1 MTFQDLLAK
10 YRAISFS
17 ERDKGDRFERL
28 MQAFLQTVPWYE
40 GKFQHVWLWREFP
53 YKENLG
59 GKDTGID
66 LVAQTVEG
74 DFWAIQC
81 KCYDEKA
88 KIDKPAV
95 DSFLATSSKQ
105 FVNDQHQTTSFALR
119 LWISTTNNWG
129 SEAENAIRHQV
140 PPVQRISL
148 ADLKSAPVDWKAL
161 DSGISGSE
169 ARQHK
174 KSPRPHQEK
183 AIAVFHE
190 HFQTKDRGK
199 LIMACGTGKTFT
211 SLKIMEK
218 ETGGRGVVLFLA
230 PSIALVGQ
238 TLREWMAESSIPIF
252 PICIC
257 SDPEVSKS
265 KKKSDDDTDGY
276 SVTDLAFPAST
287 RVTDIVRQFRLSEK
301 FHKDGVVVVF
311 STYQSI
317 AVVAN
322 AQKEFQRGFDL
333 IICDE
338 AHRTTG
344 VTLKDE
350 DDSAFVKVHDN
361 TFIQAKKRLYMTAT
375 PRLYAE
381 ESKKKAKEA
390 DAYLCSMDDEA
401 MYGPEVFRIGFG
413 EAVDKNLLADYKVLV
428 LTLSESQIPAALQ
441 EAVADRSKEIDTD
454 DASKLI
460 GCINALSKRM
470 LVDEGL
476 LKASDPSPMRKAVAF
491 CQSIKTSQKI
501 SAVFSSFKDS
511 YYDSLTQKE
520 REEMVGVAAEH
531 VDGTMS
537 ATTRDE
543 KLAWLN
549 ASPSDGNECR
559 ILTNVRCLSEGVD
572 VPSLDAVLFL
582 SARNS
587 QIDVVQS
594 VGRVMRTAPGKKF
607 GYIIIPV
614 LIPANVTPEEALN
627 DNKRFAVVWTVL
639 NALRAHDDR
648 FSATVNK
655 IELNR
660 HKPAG
665 GGSVLIGGIGDG
677 SGTDTGD
684 RISGGDGKAKAVQ
697 LPLPQLKELQNAIYA
712 RMVQKVG
719 NKRYWEQW
727 AADVAKIAQ
736 GYMERINRLI
746 AAPGPH
752 KAAFDDFLDGLRK
765 NINPSVTPGEVVEML
780 AQHMITKPVFEALFD
795 NYSFVR
801 SNPVSKALQGMVNLL
816 EEQAL
821 EKDTLVLSRFYESV
835 KMRVSGIDNAEG
847 RQRIIIE
854 LYDKFFRTAF
864 PLTVEKLGI
873 VYTPVEVVDFINR
886 SVADVL
892 QATFGRSLSDE
903 NVHVLDPFTGTGT
916 FIARMIQSG
925 LINAEALP
933 RKYAYELHAN
943 EIVLLAYY
951 IASINIENAYHATQN
966 EDVAYTPFNGICLT
980 DTFQLGETD
989 DTNWLYAPALPQNS
1003 ERVQAQQKTPIQ
1015 IIIGNPPYSVG
1026 QKSANDDA
1034 QNQSYPRLE
1043 KRIGVTYA
1051 AQSNQTNKNSL
1062 YDSYIKA
1069 FRWAS
1074 DRLNKTQGGIIAF
1087 VSNGYW
1093 LDGNAMDGLR
1103 KCLEKEFSAIYVF
1116 NLRGNQRT
1124 SGETSRREGGKIF
1137 GSGSRTPIAITI
1149 LVKNPAHK
1157 GKAFINYHDIG
1168 DYLSREEKLSII
1180 VKKRSALNPAMNW
1193 QQLHPNE
1200 HGDWLNQ
1207 RNDVFSSFIPL
1218 GDKDNKENKQTF
1230 FMPFYSNGLKTNAD
1244 SWMYNYSKKLLLEK
1258 MELFVDTYNKETLRY
1273 KTSQK
1278 SESFET
1284 FCLKND
1290 KQIKWH
1296 SGLYPKGEKGL
1307 LAHFDKEKVSIAL
1320 YRAFC
1325 KTFCY
1330 YDEFLV
1336 QRVSLLPKIF
1346 PTQNTNNL
1354 TICVPGVGDR
1364 KGFSTIISRN
1374 VTDLELLEKAQCFPL
1389 YYYEKR
1395 SVYQPTLFDGES
1407 NAQYTRKDG
1416 ITNFILERCRESYG
1430 PKVTK
1435 EDIFYYVY
1443 GLLHSPDY
1451 CKTFAADLKKMLP
1464 RLPLVEKPA
1473 DFWTFSKAGRA
1484 LTDLHLKYEIQPACP
1499 EVKVEG
1505 AESGNFRVE
1514 KMRFPNKT
1522 DKSVIEYNAWIRLSN
1537 IPLNA
1542 YDYVVNGRSA
1552 IEWIMERYQVKVDK
1566 ASGITNDPNDWATE
1580 NGKPRYILDLL
1591 LSIVTVSVE
1600 TMKIVRGLPALSSAG
1615 QAATVTPEDVAAIR
1629 PKSHP
1634 QVFPHPGREAAIR
1647 QLLPYILQVQPGMAQ
1662 DKAFQRAWL
1671 ATFPDACA
1679 TLLADKA
1686 SAFNTAFAQSELGQW
1701 TFAQDDPVRVKNLWK
1716 SWQNNLGISI
1726 TANMECFFSGDIR
1739 YPIQGIEAVLPF
1751 ILEAGDNYDQG
1762 IDQLLAQ
1769 ERFQKAS
1776 HKLQACFTMLA
1787 EAQEAIAA

>member
-238 TLREWMAESSIPIF
+238 TLREWTAESSIPIF

-287 RVTDIVRQFRLSEK
+287 RVTDIVRQFRLAEK

-322 AQKEFQRGFDL
+322 AQKEFQRDFDL

-1103 KCLEKEFSAIYVF
+1103 KCLEEEFSAIYVF

-1230 FMPFYSNGLKTNAD
+1230 FVPFYSNGLKTQRDAWCYNASKIKLTD
-1244 SWMYNYSKKLLLEK
+1244 NVKHTIAFYNSLVQSKKEK
-1258 MELFVDTYNKETLRY
+1258 RPLPSISGKDISMSMAFQNDLTRERE
-1273 KTSQK
+1273 KTF
-1278 SESFET
+1278 SENIICT
-1284 FCLKND
+1284 
-1290 KQIKWH
+1290 
-1296 SGLYPKGEKGL
+1296 
-1307 LAHFDKEKVSIAL
+1307 AL
-1320 YRAFC
+1320 YRPFN
-1325 KTFCY
+1325 KINCY
-1330 YDEFLV
+1330 FHSSLNE
-1336 QRVSLLPKIF
+1336 RVYKIPSIF
-1346 PTQNTNNL
+1346 PINKAINIV
-1354 TICVPGVGDR
+1354 ICVCANKNEPPLMSTYIPDLHFNGD
-1364 KGFSTIISRN
+1364 S
-1374 VTDLELLEKAQCFPL
+1374 QCFPL
-1389 YYYEKR
+1389 YYYEKK
-1395 SVYQPTLFDGES
+1395 SIYQPTLFDGDS
-1407 NAQYTRKDG
+1407 NAKYMRKDG
-1416 ITNFILERCRESYG
+1416 ITNFILERCRENYG

-1451 CKTFAADLKKMLP
+1451 RKAFAADLKKMLP
-1464 RLPLVEKPA
+1464 RLPLVEKPV
-1473 DFWTFSKAGRA
+1473 DFWVFSKAGRA
-1484 LTDLHLKYEIQPACP
+1484 LAELHLKYETQPACP
-1499 EVKVEG
+1499 KVKVEG
-1505 AESGNFRVE
+1505 VESGNFRVE
-1514 KMRFPNKT
+1514 KMRFPNKG
-1522 DKSVIEYNAWIRLSN
+1522 DKSVIEYNPWIAISN
-1537 IPLNA
+1537 IPLDA
-1542 YDYVVNGRSA
+1542 YDYVLNGRSA
-1552 IEWIMERYQVKVDK
+1552 IEWIMERYQIKTDK

-1580 NGKPRYILDLL
+1580 HGKPRYILDLL
-1591 LSIVTVSVE
+1591 LSIVTVSLE
-1600 TMKIVRGLPALSSAG
+1600 TLKIIKTLPQINEFRSA
-1615 QAATVTPEDVAAIR
+1615 
-1629 PKSHP
+1629 
-1634 QVFPHPGREAAIR
+1634 
-1647 QLLPYILQVQPGMAQ
+1647 
-1662 DKAFQRAWL
+1662 
-1671 ATFPDACA
+1671 
-1679 TLLADKA
+1679 
-1686 SAFNTAFAQSELGQW
+1686 
-1701 TFAQDDPVRVKNLWK
+1701 
-1716 SWQNNLGISI
+1716 
-1726 TANMECFFSGDIR
+1726 
-1739 YPIQGIEAVLPF
+1739 
-1751 ILEAGDNYDQG
+1751 
-1762 IDQLLAQ
+1762 
-1769 ERFQKAS
+1769 
-1776 HKLQACFTMLA
+1776 
-1787 EAQEAIAA
+1787 

>member
-218 ETGGRGVVLFLA
+218 ETGGRGLVLFLA

-491 CQSIKTSQKI
+491 CQNIRTSQKI

>member
-1 MTFQDLLAK
+1 MTFQDILAK
-10 YRAISFS
+10 YRAVSFS

-40 GKFQHVWLWREFP
+40 GKFRHVWLWREFP

-88 KIDKPAV
+88 RIDKPAV

-105 FVNDQHQTTSFALR
+105 FINDEHQTTSFALR
-119 LWISTTNNWG
+119 LWISTTNKWG
-129 SEAENAIRHQV
+129 SEAENAIRHQE

-148 ADLKSAPVDWKAL
+148 ADLESASVDWTAL
-161 DSGISGSE
+161 DRGIFGSG
-169 ARQHK
+169 ARQIK

-183 AIAVFHE
+183 AIAAFHE
-190 HFQTKDRGK
+190 HFQTGERGK

-211 SLKIMEK
+211 SLKIAEK
-218 ETGGRGVVLFLA
+218 ETGGRGLVLFLA

-238 TLREWMAESSIPIF
+238 TLREWTAESSVPIF

-265 KKKSDDDTDGY
+265 KKKNDDDTDGY

-287 RVTDIVRQFRLSEK
+287 RVADIVRQFRLAEK
-301 FHKDGVVVVF
+301 FHDEGLVVIF

-317 AVVAN
+317 DVVAN
-322 AQKEFQRGFDL
+322 AQKEFQRDFDL

-350 DDSAFVKVHDN
+350 NDSAFVKVHDN

-381 ESKKKAKEA
+381 ESKKKAQDA

-428 LTLSESQIPAALQ
+428 LTLSENQIPAALQ
-441 EAVADRSKEIDTD
+441 AAVADRSKEIDTD

-470 LVDEGL
+470 LIDEGL
-476 LKASDPSPMRKAVAF
+476 LKASDPSPMRKAMAF
-491 CQSIKTSQKI
+491 CQSIKVSRKI
-501 SAVFSSFKDS
+501 SAVFNGFKDD
-511 YYDSLTQKE
+511 YYDSLTHKE

-531 VDGTMS
+531 VDGIMTATM
-537 ATTRDE
+537 RDE

-549 ASPSDGNECR
+549 ASPSEGNECR

-572 VPSLDAVLFL
+572 VPSLDAVMFL

-614 LIPANVTPEEALN
+614 LIPSNVSPEEALN

-660 HKPAG
+660 HKPVD
-665 GGSVLIGGIGDG
+665 GGSVLIGGIVDG
-677 SGTDTGD
+677 SSDDTGG
-684 RISGGDGKAKAVQ
+684 RSAQGDGKARPVQ
-697 LPLPQLKELQNAIYA
+697 LPLPHIQELQNAIYA

-727 AADVAKIAQ
+727 AADVAQIAQ
-736 GYMERINRLI
+736 RYMERINRLI
-746 AAPGPH
+746 TAPGPH
-752 KAAFDDFLDGLRK
+752 KTAFDDFLEGLRK

-780 AQHMITKPVFEALFD
+780 AQHMITKPVFEALFE
-795 NYSFVR
+795 NYSFVK
-801 SNPVSKALQGMVNLL
+801 SNPVSQALQGMIDLL

-835 KMRVSGIDNAEG
+835 KMRVSGIDNADG

-864 PLTVEKLGI
+864 PLTVERLGI
-873 VYTPVEVVDFINR
+873 VYTPVEIVDFINR

-916 FIARMIQSG
+916 FIVRMIQSG
-925 LINAEALP
+925 LIEQKALS
-933 RKYAYELHAN
+933 RKYNHELHAN

-951 IASINIENAYHATQN
+951 IASINIENAYHDAQGN
-966 EDVAYTPFNGICLT
+966 NAGYTPFSGICLT

-1003 ERVQAQQKTPIQ
+1003 ERVQAQQNTPIQ
-1015 IIIGNPPYSVG
+1015 VIIGNPPYSVG

-1034 QNQSYPRLE
+1034 QNQSYPKLE
-1043 KRIGVTYA
+1043 KRIAATYA
-1051 AQSNQTNKNSL
+1051 VQSTATLKNSL

-1074 DRLNKTQGGIIAF
+1074 DRLDKQHGGVIAF
-1087 VSNGYW
+1087 VSNAGW
-1093 LDGNAMDGLR
+1093 MDGNAMDGFR
-1103 KCLEKEFSAIYVF
+1103 KCLEAEFSAIYVF

-1137 GSGSRTPIAITI
+1137 GSGSRTPIAITV
-1149 LVKNPAHK
+1149 LVKKPGHTGRAL
-1157 GKAFINYHDIG
+1157 IQYHDIG
-1168 DYLSREEKLSII
+1168 DYLSREEKLAII
-1180 VKKRSALNPAMNW
+1180 AEKRSILNPAMNW
-1193 QQLHPNE
+1193 QQLHPNT

-1218 GDKDNKENKQTF
+1218 GDKDNKDNKQTF
-1230 FMPFYSNGLKTNAD
+1230 FVPYYSNGLKTNRDAWCWNFSKESLHSNISNSILFYNSEVEKIKKVD
-1244 SWMYNYSKKLLLEK
+1244 NNTCDLFDTVNKDEKKFSWDRQQRKDILALKIYTFMPESIREGTYRPFQKSYSY
-1258 MELFVDTYNKETLRY
+1258 FNKELNNCVY
-1273 KTSQK
+1273 Q
-1278 SESFET
+1278 
-1284 FCLKND
+1284 
-1290 KQIKWH
+1290 
-1296 SGLYPKGEKGL
+1296 
-1307 LAHFDKEKVSIAL
+1307 
-1320 YRAFC
+1320 
-1325 KTFCY
+1325 
-1330 YDEFLV
+1330 
-1336 QRVSLLPKIF
+1336 LPKLF
-1346 PTQNTNNL
+1346 PTHDTKNMV
-1354 TICVPGVGDR
+1354 ICVSGVGVTKR
-1364 KGFSTIISRN
+1364 FSCIITN
-1374 VTDLELLEKAQCFPL
+1374 ILPDLELIGKSQCFSL
-1389 YYYEKR
+1389 YYYEKK
-1395 SVYQPTLFDGES
+1395 SIYQPTLFDGDD
-1407 NAQYTRKDG
+1407 NVQYTRKDG
-1416 ITNFILERCRESYG
+1416 ITSFILERCRESYG
-1430 PKVTK
+1430 PNVTK

-1451 CKTFAADLKKMLP
+1451 RRMFAADLKKMLP

-1473 DFWTFSKAGRA
+1473 DFWAFSKAGRA
-1484 LTDLHLKYEIQPACP
+1484 LAELHLNYETQPACSD
-1499 EVKVEG
+1499 VNVEG
-1505 AESGNFRVE
+1505 AESDKFHME
-1514 KMRFPNKT
+1514 KMRFPNKD
-1522 DKSVIEYNAWIRLSN
+1522 DKSVIEYNSWIRLSN
-1537 IPLNA
+1537 IPLEA
-1542 YDYVVNGRSA
+1542 YDYVINGRSA
-1552 IEWIMERYQVKVDK
+1552 IEWIMERYQIKTDK
-1566 ASGITNDPNDWATE
+1566 ASGITNDPNDWAQE
-1580 NGKPRYILDLL
+1580 QGKPRYILDLL
-1591 LSIVTVSVE
+1591 LSVITVSME
-1600 TMKIVRGLPALSSAG
+1600 TMKIVNGLPG
-1615 QAATVTPEDVAAIR
+1615 
-1629 PKSHP
+1629 
-1634 QVFPHPGREAAIR
+1634 
-1647 QLLPYILQVQPGMAQ
+1647 
-1662 DKAFQRAWL
+1662 
-1671 ATFPDACA
+1671 
-1679 TLLADKA
+1679 
-1686 SAFNTAFAQSELGQW
+1686 
-1701 TFAQDDPVRVKNLWK
+1701 
-1716 SWQNNLGISI
+1716 
-1726 TANMECFFSGDIR
+1726 
-1739 YPIQGIEAVLPF
+1739 
-1751 ILEAGDNYDQG
+1751 LESMPS
-1762 IDQLLAQ
+1762 L
-1769 ERFQKAS
+1769 
-1776 HKLQACFTMLA
+1776 
-1787 EAQEAIAA
+1787 

>member
-238 TLREWMAESSIPIF
+238 TLREWTAESSIPIF

>member
-1 MTFQDLLAK
+1 M
-10 YRAISFS
+10 
-17 ERDKGDRFERL
+17 
-28 MQAFLQTVPWYE
+28 
-40 GKFQHVWLWREFP
+40 
-53 YKENLG
+53 
-59 GKDTGID
+59 
-66 LVAQTVEG
+66 EG

-238 TLREWMAESSIPIF
+238 TLREWTAESSIPIF

-287 RVTDIVRQFRLSEK
+287 RVTDIVRQFRLAEK

-322 AQKEFQRGFDL
+322 AQKEFQRDFDL

-660 HKPAG
+660 HKPTG

-980 DTFQLGETD
+980 DTFQLGEMD

-1051 AQSNQTNKNSL
+1051 VQSNQTNKNAL

-1074 DRLNKTQGGIIAF
+1074 DRLDKQHGGIIAF
-1087 VSNGYW
+1087 VSNAGW
-1093 LDGNAMDGLR
+1093 IDGNAMDGFR
-1103 KCLEKEFSAIYVF
+1103 KCLEAEFSAIYVF
-1116 NLRGNQRT
+1116 NVRGGVRGKM
-1124 SGETSRREGGKIF
+1124 GESAKKEGMNVFNIMTGV
-1137 GSGSRTPIAITI
+1137 AITV
-1149 LVKNPAHK
+1149 LVKNPVHK
-1157 GKAFINYHDIG
+1157 DKAFIQYHDIG
-1168 DYLSREEKLSII
+1168 DYLSREEKLAII
-1180 VKKRSALNPAMNW
+1180 AEKRSILNPAMSW
-1193 QQLHPNE
+1193 THLRPNV

-1207 RNDVFSSFIPL
+1207 RNDIFGSFIPL
-1218 GDKDNKENKQTF
+1218 GDKDNKDNKQTF
-1230 FMPFYSNGLKTNAD
+1230 FVPYYSNGLKTQRDAWCYNFSQTKLQQNIQSTVDYYNSMVESGRDTPLLDATKI
-1244 SWMYNYSKKLLLEK
+1244 SWSANLQTAFSKKREINFEEK
-1258 MELFVDTYNKETLRY
+1258 DCR
-1273 KTSQK
+1273 
-1278 SESFET
+1278 
-1284 FCLKND
+1284 
-1290 KQIKWH
+1290 I
-1296 SGLYPKGEKGL
+1296 GLYRPFNRLHVYFNREMNERVYQMPKL
-1307 LAHFDKEKVSIAL
+1307 
-1320 YRAFC
+1320 
-1325 KTFCY
+1325 
-1330 YDEFLV
+1330 
-1336 QRVSLLPKIF
+1336 F
-1346 PTQNTNNL
+1346 PTPETKNL
-1354 TICVPGVGDR
+1354 VICLPGVGER
-1364 KGFSTIISRN
+1364 KGFCTLISSHIF
-1374 VTDLELLEKAQCFPL
+1374 DLNAFDGGIQCFPL
-1389 YYYEKR
+1389 YYYEKK
-1395 SVYQPTLFDGES
+1395 SVYQPTLFDSEKS
-1407 NAQYTRKDG
+1407 EYTRKDG
-1416 ITNFILERCRESYG
+1416 ITNFILERCRTSYG

-1451 CKTFAADLKKMLP
+1451 RKTFAADLKKMLP
-1464 RLPLVEKPA
+1464 RLPLVEKPV
-1473 DFWTFSKAGRA
+1473 DFWSFSKAGRSLA
-1484 LTDLHLKYEIQPACP
+1484 DLHLNYETQPACP
-1499 EVKVEG
+1499 KVKVEG
-1505 AESGNFRVE
+1505 AESGNFRVQ
-1514 KMRFPNKT
+1514 KMRFPNKG
-1522 DKSVIEYNAWIRLSN
+1522 DKSVIEYNPWITISN
-1537 IPLNA
+1537 IPLDA
-1542 YDYVVNGRSA
+1542 YEYVVNGRSA
-1552 IEWIMERYQVKVDK
+1552 IEWIMERYQIKTDK
-1566 ASGITNDPNDWATE
+1566 ASGITNDPNDWADE
-1580 NGKPRYILDLL
+1580 HGKPRYILDLL
-1591 LSIVTVSVE
+1591 LSIVTVSLE
-1600 TMKIVRGLPALSSAG
+1600 TLKIIKTLPQINEFRSA
-1615 QAATVTPEDVAAIR
+1615 
-1629 PKSHP
+1629 
-1634 QVFPHPGREAAIR
+1634 
-1647 QLLPYILQVQPGMAQ
+1647 
-1662 DKAFQRAWL
+1662 
-1671 ATFPDACA
+1671 
-1679 TLLADKA
+1679 
-1686 SAFNTAFAQSELGQW
+1686 
-1701 TFAQDDPVRVKNLWK
+1701 
-1716 SWQNNLGISI
+1716 
-1726 TANMECFFSGDIR
+1726 
-1739 YPIQGIEAVLPF
+1739 
-1751 ILEAGDNYDQG
+1751 
-1762 IDQLLAQ
+1762 
-1769 ERFQKAS
+1769 
-1776 HKLQACFTMLA
+1776 
-1787 EAQEAIAA
+1787 

>member
-238 TLREWMAESSIPIF
+238 TLREWTAESSIPIF

-301 FHKDGVVVVF
+301 FHKDGVVAVF

-491 CQSIKTSQKI
+491 CQNIRTSQKI

-980 DTFQLGETD
+980 DTFQLGEMD

-1051 AQSNQTNKNSL
+1051 VQSNQTNKNAL

-1074 DRLNKTQGGIIAF
+1074 DRLDKQHGGIIAF
-1087 VSNGYW
+1087 VSNAGW
-1093 LDGNAMDGLR
+1093 IDGNAMDGFR
-1103 KCLEKEFSAIYVF
+1103 KCLEAEFSAIYVF
-1116 NLRGNQRT
+1116 NVRGGVRGKM
-1124 SGETSRREGGKIF
+1124 GESAKKEGMNVFNIMTGV
-1137 GSGSRTPIAITI
+1137 AITV
-1149 LVKNPAHK
+1149 LVKNPVHK
-1157 GKAFINYHDIG
+1157 DKAFIQYHDIG
-1168 DYLSREEKLSII
+1168 DYLSREEKLAII
-1180 VKKRSALNPAMNW
+1180 AEKRSILNPAMSW
-1193 QQLHPNE
+1193 THLRPNV

-1207 RNDVFSSFIPL
+1207 RNDIFGSFIPL
-1218 GDKDNKENKQTF
+1218 GDKDNKDNKQTF
-1230 FMPFYSNGLKTNAD
+1230 FVPYYSNGLKTQRDAWCYNFSQTKLQQNIQSTVDYYNSMVESGRDTPLLDATKI
-1244 SWMYNYSKKLLLEK
+1244 SWSANLQTAFSKKREINFEEK
-1258 MELFVDTYNKETLRY
+1258 DCR
-1273 KTSQK
+1273 
-1278 SESFET
+1278 
-1284 FCLKND
+1284 
-1290 KQIKWH
+1290 I
-1296 SGLYPKGEKGL
+1296 GLYRPFNRLHVYFNREMNERVYQMPKL
-1307 LAHFDKEKVSIAL
+1307 
-1320 YRAFC
+1320 
-1325 KTFCY
+1325 
-1330 YDEFLV
+1330 
-1336 QRVSLLPKIF
+1336 F
-1346 PTQNTNNL
+1346 PTPETKNL
-1354 TICVPGVGDR
+1354 VICLPGVGER
-1364 KGFSTIISRN
+1364 KGFCTLISSHIF
-1374 VTDLELLEKAQCFPL
+1374 DLNAFDGGIQCFPL
-1389 YYYEKR
+1389 YYYEKK
-1395 SVYQPTLFDGES
+1395 SVYQPTLFDSEKS
-1407 NAQYTRKDG
+1407 EYTRKDG
-1416 ITNFILERCRESYG
+1416 ITNFILERCRTSYG

-1451 CKTFAADLKKMLP
+1451 RKTFAADLKKMLP
-1464 RLPLVEKPA
+1464 RLPLVEKPV
-1473 DFWTFSKAGRA
+1473 DFWSFSKAGRSLA
-1484 LTDLHLKYEIQPACP
+1484 DLHLNYETQPACP
-1499 EVKVEG
+1499 KVKVEG
-1505 AESGNFRVE
+1505 AESGNFRVQ
-1514 KMRFPNKT
+1514 KMRFPNKG
-1522 DKSVIEYNAWIRLSN
+1522 DKSVIEYNPWITISN
-1537 IPLNA
+1537 IPLDA
-1542 YDYVVNGRSA
+1542 YEYVVNGRSA
-1552 IEWIMERYQVKVDK
+1552 IEWIMERYQIKTDK
-1566 ASGITNDPNDWATE
+1566 ASGITNDPNDWADE
-1580 NGKPRYILDLL
+1580 HGKPRYILDLL
-1591 LSIVTVSVE
+1591 LSIVTVSLE
-1600 TMKIVRGLPALSSAG
+1600 TLKIIKTLP
-1615 QAATVTPEDVAAIR
+1615 QINE
-1629 PKSHP
+1629 
-1634 QVFPHPGREAAIR
+1634 F
-1647 QLLPYILQVQPGMAQ
+1647 
-1662 DKAFQRAWL
+1662 
-1671 ATFPDACA
+1671 
-1679 TLLADKA
+1679 
-1686 SAFNTAFAQSELGQW
+1686 
-1701 TFAQDDPVRVKNLWK
+1701 
-1716 SWQNNLGISI
+1716 
-1726 TANMECFFSGDIR
+1726 
-1739 YPIQGIEAVLPF
+1739 
-1751 ILEAGDNYDQG
+1751 
-1762 IDQLLAQ
+1762 
-1769 ERFQKAS
+1769 
-1776 HKLQACFTMLA
+1776 
-1787 EAQEAIAA
+1787 

>member
-218 ETGGRGVVLFLA
+218 ETGGRGLVLFLA

-238 TLREWMAESSIPIF
+238 TLREWTAESSIPIF

-1116 NLRGNQRT
+1116 NLRGNCRT
-1124 SGETSRREGGKIF
+1124 SGELRRKEAGNVF
-1137 GSGSRTPIAITI
+1137 GLGSRTPIAITI

-1230 FMPFYSNGLKTNAD
+1230 FVPFYSNGLKTQRDAWCYNASKIKLTD
-1244 SWMYNYSKKLLLEK
+1244 NVKHTIAFYNSLVQSKKEK
-1258 MELFVDTYNKETLRY
+1258 RPLPSISGKDISMSMAFQNDLTRERE
-1273 KTSQK
+1273 KTF
-1278 SESFET
+1278 SENIICT
-1284 FCLKND
+1284 
-1290 KQIKWH
+1290 
-1296 SGLYPKGEKGL
+1296 
-1307 LAHFDKEKVSIAL
+1307 AL
-1320 YRAFC
+1320 YRPFN
-1325 KTFCY
+1325 KINCY
-1330 YDEFLV
+1330 FHSSLNE
-1336 QRVSLLPKIF
+1336 RVYKIPSIF
-1346 PTQNTNNL
+1346 PINKAINIV
-1354 TICVPGVGDR
+1354 ICVCANKNEPPLMSTYIPDLHFNGD
-1364 KGFSTIISRN
+1364 S
-1374 VTDLELLEKAQCFPL
+1374 QCFPL
-1389 YYYEKR
+1389 YYYEKK
-1395 SVYQPTLFDGES
+1395 SIYQPTLFDGDS
-1407 NAQYTRKDG
+1407 NAKYMRKDG
-1416 ITNFILERCRESYG
+1416 ITNFILERCRENYG

-1451 CKTFAADLKKMLP
+1451 RKAFAADLKKMLP
-1464 RLPLVEKPA
+1464 RLPLVEKPV
-1473 DFWTFSKAGRA
+1473 DFWVFSKAGRA
-1484 LTDLHLKYEIQPACP
+1484 LAELHLKYETQPACP
-1499 EVKVEG
+1499 KVKVEG
-1505 AESGNFRVE
+1505 VESGNFRVE
-1514 KMRFPNKT
+1514 KMRFPNKG
-1522 DKSVIEYNAWIRLSN
+1522 DKSVIEYNPWIAISN
-1537 IPLNA
+1537 IPLDA
-1542 YDYVVNGRSA
+1542 YDYVLNGRSA
-1552 IEWIMERYQVKVDK
+1552 IEWIMERYQIKTDK

-1580 NGKPRYILDLL
+1580 HGKPRYILDLL
-1591 LSIVTVSVE
+1591 LSIVTVSLE
-1600 TMKIVRGLPALSSAG
+1600 TLKIIKTLPQINEFRSA
-1615 QAATVTPEDVAAIR
+1615 
-1629 PKSHP
+1629 
-1634 QVFPHPGREAAIR
+1634 
-1647 QLLPYILQVQPGMAQ
+1647 
-1662 DKAFQRAWL
+1662 
-1671 ATFPDACA
+1671 
-1679 TLLADKA
+1679 
-1686 SAFNTAFAQSELGQW
+1686 
-1701 TFAQDDPVRVKNLWK
+1701 
-1716 SWQNNLGISI
+1716 
-1726 TANMECFFSGDIR
+1726 
-1739 YPIQGIEAVLPF
+1739 
-1751 ILEAGDNYDQG
+1751 
-1762 IDQLLAQ
+1762 
-1769 ERFQKAS
+1769 
-1776 HKLQACFTMLA
+1776 
-1787 EAQEAIAA
+1787 

>member
-40 GKFQHVWLWREFP
+40 GKVQHVWLWREFP

-199 LIMACGTGKTFT
+199 LIMSCGTGKTFT

-238 TLREWMAESSIPIF
+238 TLREWTAESSIPIF

-491 CQSIKTSQKI
+491 CQNIRTSQKI

-780 AQHMITKPVFEALFD
+780 AQHMITKPVFEALFN

-980 DTFQLGETD
+980 DTFQLGEMD

-1051 AQSNQTNKNSL
+1051 VQSNQTNKNAL

-1074 DRLNKTQGGIIAF
+1074 DRLDKQHGGIIAF
-1087 VSNGYW
+1087 VSNAGW
-1093 LDGNAMDGLR
+1093 IDGNAMDGFR
-1103 KCLEKEFSAIYVF
+1103 KCLEAEFSAIYVF
-1116 NLRGNQRT
+1116 NVRGGVRGKM
-1124 SGETSRREGGKIF
+1124 GESAKKEGMNVFNIMTGV
-1137 GSGSRTPIAITI
+1137 AITV
-1149 LVKNPAHK
+1149 LVKNPVHK
-1157 GKAFINYHDIG
+1157 DKAFIQYHDIG
-1168 DYLSREEKLSII
+1168 DYLSREEKLAII
-1180 VKKRSALNPAMNW
+1180 AEKRSILNPAMSW
-1193 QQLHPNE
+1193 THLRPNV

-1207 RNDVFSSFIPL
+1207 RNDIFGSFIPL
-1218 GDKDNKENKQTF
+1218 GDKDNKDNKQTF
-1230 FMPFYSNGLKTNAD
+1230 FVPYYSNGLKTQRDAWCYNFSQTKLQQNIQSTVDYYNSMVESGRDTPLLDATKI
-1244 SWMYNYSKKLLLEK
+1244 SWSANLQTAFSKKREINFEEK
-1258 MELFVDTYNKETLRY
+1258 DCR
-1273 KTSQK
+1273 
-1278 SESFET
+1278 
-1284 FCLKND
+1284 
-1290 KQIKWH
+1290 I
-1296 SGLYPKGEKGL
+1296 GLYRPFNRLHVYFNREMNERVYQMPKL
-1307 LAHFDKEKVSIAL
+1307 
-1320 YRAFC
+1320 
-1325 KTFCY
+1325 
-1330 YDEFLV
+1330 
-1336 QRVSLLPKIF
+1336 F
-1346 PTQNTNNL
+1346 PTPETKNL
-1354 TICVPGVGDR
+1354 VICLPGVGER
-1364 KGFSTIISRN
+1364 KGFCTLISSHIF
-1374 VTDLELLEKAQCFPL
+1374 DLNAFDGGIQCFPL
-1389 YYYEKR
+1389 YYYEKK
-1395 SVYQPTLFDGES
+1395 SVYQPTLFDSEKS
-1407 NAQYTRKDG
+1407 EYTRKDG
-1416 ITNFILERCRESYG
+1416 ITNFILERCRTSYG

-1451 CKTFAADLKKMLP
+1451 RKTFAADLKKMLP
-1464 RLPLVEKPA
+1464 RLPLVEKPV
-1473 DFWTFSKAGRA
+1473 DFWSFSKAGRSLA
-1484 LTDLHLKYEIQPACP
+1484 DLHLNYETQPACP
-1499 EVKVEG
+1499 KVKVEG
-1505 AESGNFRVE
+1505 AESGNFRVQ
-1514 KMRFPNKT
+1514 KMRFPNKG
-1522 DKSVIEYNAWIRLSN
+1522 DKSVIEYNPWITISN
-1537 IPLNA
+1537 IPLDA
-1542 YDYVVNGRSA
+1542 YEYVVNGRSA
-1552 IEWIMERYQVKVDK
+1552 IEWIMERYQIKTDK
-1566 ASGITNDPNDWATE
+1566 ASGITNDPNDWADE
-1580 NGKPRYILDLL
+1580 HGKPRYILDLL
-1591 LSIVTVSVE
+1591 LSIVTVSLE
-1600 TMKIVRGLPALSSAG
+1600 TLKIIKTLP
-1615 QAATVTPEDVAAIR
+1615 QINE
-1629 PKSHP
+1629 
-1634 QVFPHPGREAAIR
+1634 F
-1647 QLLPYILQVQPGMAQ
+1647 
-1662 DKAFQRAWL
+1662 
-1671 ATFPDACA
+1671 
-1679 TLLADKA
+1679 
-1686 SAFNTAFAQSELGQW
+1686 
-1701 TFAQDDPVRVKNLWK
+1701 
-1716 SWQNNLGISI
+1716 
-1726 TANMECFFSGDIR
+1726 
-1739 YPIQGIEAVLPF
+1739 
-1751 ILEAGDNYDQG
+1751 
-1762 IDQLLAQ
+1762 
-1769 ERFQKAS
+1769 
-1776 HKLQACFTMLA
+1776 
-1787 EAQEAIAA
+1787 

>member
-66 LVAQTVEG
+66 LVIQTVEG

-238 TLREWMAESSIPIF
+238 TLREWTAESSIPIF

-287 RVTDIVRQFRLSEK
+287 RVTDIVRQFRLAEK

-322 AQKEFQRGFDL
+322 AQKEFQRDFDL

-660 HKPAG
+660 HKPTG

-847 RQRIIIE
+847 GQRIIIE

-1103 KCLEKEFSAIYVF
+1103 KCLEEEFSAIYVF
-1116 NLRGNQRT
+1116 NLRGNCRT
-1124 SGETSRREGGKIF
+1124 SGELRRKEAGNVF
-1137 GSGSRTPIAITI
+1137 GLGSRTPIAITI

-1230 FMPFYSNGLKTNAD
+1230 FVPFYSNGLKTQRDAWCYNASKIKLTD
-1244 SWMYNYSKKLLLEK
+1244 NVKHTIAFYNSLVQSKKEK
-1258 MELFVDTYNKETLRY
+1258 RPLPSISGKDISMSMAFQNDLTRERE
-1273 KTSQK
+1273 KTF
-1278 SESFET
+1278 SENIICT
-1284 FCLKND
+1284 
-1290 KQIKWH
+1290 
-1296 SGLYPKGEKGL
+1296 
-1307 LAHFDKEKVSIAL
+1307 AL
-1320 YRAFC
+1320 YRPFN
-1325 KTFCY
+1325 KINCY
-1330 YDEFLV
+1330 FHSSLNE
-1336 QRVSLLPKIF
+1336 RVYKIPSIF
-1346 PTQNTNNL
+1346 PINKAINIV
-1354 TICVPGVGDR
+1354 ICVCANKNEPPLMSTYIPDLHFNGD
-1364 KGFSTIISRN
+1364 S
-1374 VTDLELLEKAQCFPL
+1374 QCFPL
-1389 YYYEKR
+1389 YYYEKK
-1395 SVYQPTLFDGES
+1395 SIYQPTLFDGDS
-1407 NAQYTRKDG
+1407 NAKYMRKDG
-1416 ITNFILERCRESYG
+1416 ITNFILERCRENYG

-1451 CKTFAADLKKMLP
+1451 RKAFAADLKKMLP
-1464 RLPLVEKPA
+1464 RLPLVEKPV
-1473 DFWTFSKAGRA
+1473 DFWVFSKAGRA
-1484 LTDLHLKYEIQPACP
+1484 LAELHLKYETQPACP
-1499 EVKVEG
+1499 KVKVEG
-1505 AESGNFRVE
+1505 VESGNFRVE
-1514 KMRFPNKT
+1514 KMRFPNKG
-1522 DKSVIEYNAWIRLSN
+1522 DKSVIEYNPWIAISN
-1537 IPLNA
+1537 IPLDA
-1542 YDYVVNGRSA
+1542 YDYVLNGRSA
-1552 IEWIMERYQVKVDK
+1552 IEWIMERYQIKTDK

-1580 NGKPRYILDLL
+1580 HGKPRYILDLL
-1591 LSIVTVSVE
+1591 LSIVTVSLE
-1600 TMKIVRGLPALSSAG
+1600 TLKIIKTLPQINEFRSA
-1615 QAATVTPEDVAAIR
+1615 
-1629 PKSHP
+1629 
-1634 QVFPHPGREAAIR
+1634 
-1647 QLLPYILQVQPGMAQ
+1647 
-1662 DKAFQRAWL
+1662 
-1671 ATFPDACA
+1671 
-1679 TLLADKA
+1679 
-1686 SAFNTAFAQSELGQW
+1686 
-1701 TFAQDDPVRVKNLWK
+1701 
-1716 SWQNNLGISI
+1716 
-1726 TANMECFFSGDIR
+1726 
-1739 YPIQGIEAVLPF
+1739 
-1751 ILEAGDNYDQG
+1751 
-1762 IDQLLAQ
+1762 
-1769 ERFQKAS
+1769 
-1776 HKLQACFTMLA
+1776 
-1787 EAQEAIAA
+1787 

>member
-1 MTFQDLLAK
+1 MIFQDLLAK

-238 TLREWMAESSIPIF
+238 TLREWTAESSIPIF

-491 CQSIKTSQKI
+491 CQNIRTSQKI
-501 SAVFSSFKDS
+501 SGVFSSFKDS

-684 RISGGDGKAKAVQ
+684 RVSGGDGKAKAVQ

-980 DTFQLGETD
+980 DTFQLGEMD

-1051 AQSNQTNKNSL
+1051 VQSNQTNKNAL

-1074 DRLNKTQGGIIAF
+1074 DRLDKQHGGIIAF
-1087 VSNGYW
+1087 VSNAGW
-1093 LDGNAMDGLR
+1093 IDGNAMDGFR
-1103 KCLEKEFSAIYVF
+1103 KCLEAEFSAIYVF
-1116 NLRGNQRT
+1116 NVRGGVRGKM
-1124 SGETSRREGGKIF
+1124 GESAKKEGMNVFNIMTGV
-1137 GSGSRTPIAITI
+1137 AITV
-1149 LVKNPAHK
+1149 LVKNPVHK
-1157 GKAFINYHDIG
+1157 DKAFIQYHDIG
-1168 DYLSREEKLSII
+1168 DYLSREEKLAII
-1180 VKKRSALNPAMNW
+1180 AEKRSILNPAMSW
-1193 QQLHPNE
+1193 THLRPNV

-1207 RNDVFSSFIPL
+1207 RNDIFGSFIPL
-1218 GDKDNKENKQTF
+1218 GDKDNKDNKQTF
-1230 FMPFYSNGLKTNAD
+1230 FVPYYSNGLKTQRDAWCYNFSQTKLQQNIQSTVDYYNSMVESGRDTPLLDATKI
-1244 SWMYNYSKKLLLEK
+1244 SWSANLQTAFSKKREINFEEK
-1258 MELFVDTYNKETLRY
+1258 DCR
-1273 KTSQK
+1273 
-1278 SESFET
+1278 
-1284 FCLKND
+1284 
-1290 KQIKWH
+1290 I
-1296 SGLYPKGEKGL
+1296 GLYRPFNRLHVYFNREMNERVYQMPKL
-1307 LAHFDKEKVSIAL
+1307 
-1320 YRAFC
+1320 
-1325 KTFCY
+1325 
-1330 YDEFLV
+1330 
-1336 QRVSLLPKIF
+1336 F
-1346 PTQNTNNL
+1346 PTPETKNL
-1354 TICVPGVGDR
+1354 VICLPGVGER
-1364 KGFSTIISRN
+1364 KGFCTLISSHIF
-1374 VTDLELLEKAQCFPL
+1374 DLNAFDGGIQCFPL
-1389 YYYEKR
+1389 YYYEKK
-1395 SVYQPTLFDGES
+1395 SVYQPTLFDSEK
-1407 NAQYTRKDG
+1407 NEYTRKDG
-1416 ITNFILERCRESYG
+1416 ITNFILERCRTSYG

-1451 CKTFAADLKKMLP
+1451 RKTFAADLKKMLP
-1464 RLPLVEKPA
+1464 RLPLVEKPV
-1473 DFWTFSKAGRA
+1473 DFWSFSKAGRSLA
-1484 LTDLHLKYEIQPACP
+1484 DLHLNYETQPACP
-1499 EVKVEG
+1499 KVKVEG
-1505 AESGNFRVE
+1505 AESGNFRVQ
-1514 KMRFPNKT
+1514 KMRFPNKG
-1522 DKSVIEYNAWIRLSN
+1522 DKSVIEYNPWITISN
-1537 IPLNA
+1537 IPLDA
-1542 YDYVVNGRSA
+1542 YEYVVNGRSA
-1552 IEWIMERYQVKVDK
+1552 IEWIMERYQIKTDK
-1566 ASGITNDPNDWATE
+1566 ASGITNDPNDWADE
-1580 NGKPRYILDLL
+1580 HGKPRYILDLL
-1591 LSIVTVSVE
+1591 LSIVTVSLE
-1600 TMKIVRGLPALSSAG
+1600 TLKIIKTLP
-1615 QAATVTPEDVAAIR
+1615 QINE
-1629 PKSHP
+1629 
-1634 QVFPHPGREAAIR
+1634 F
-1647 QLLPYILQVQPGMAQ
+1647 
-1662 DKAFQRAWL
+1662 
-1671 ATFPDACA
+1671 
-1679 TLLADKA
+1679 
-1686 SAFNTAFAQSELGQW
+1686 
-1701 TFAQDDPVRVKNLWK
+1701 
-1716 SWQNNLGISI
+1716 
-1726 TANMECFFSGDIR
+1726 
-1739 YPIQGIEAVLPF
+1739 
-1751 ILEAGDNYDQG
+1751 
-1762 IDQLLAQ
+1762 
-1769 ERFQKAS
+1769 
-1776 HKLQACFTMLA
+1776 
-1787 EAQEAIAA
+1787 

>member
-1 MTFQDLLAK
+1 MTFHDILAR

-40 GKFQHVWLWREFP
+40 GKFRHVWLWREFP
-53 YKENLG
+53 HKENLG

-88 KIDKPAV
+88 RIDKPAV
-95 DSFLATSSKQ
+95 DSFLATSSKR
-105 FVNDQHQTTSFALR
+105 FVNDEHQTTSFALR

-129 SEAENAIRHQV
+129 GEAENAIRHQE

-148 ADLKSAPVDWKAL
+148 ADLENAPVDWTAL
-161 DSGISGSE
+161 DRGISGAG
-169 ARQHK
+169 ARQGK

-183 AIAVFHE
+183 AISAFHE
-190 HFQTKDRGK
+190 HFQTADRGK

-211 SLKIMEK
+211 SLKIAEK
-218 ETGGRGVVLFLA
+218 ETGGKGLVLFLA

-238 TLREWMAESSIPIF
+238 TLREWTAESSVPLF

-265 KKKSDDDTDGY
+265 RKKNDDDTDGY

-287 RVTDIVRQFRLSEK
+287 RVTDIVRQFRLAEK
-301 FHKDGVVVVF
+301 FHGDGLVVMF

-317 AVVAN
+317 EVVAQ
-322 AQKEFQRGFDL
+322 ARKEFDRDFDL
-333 IICDE
+333 IVCDE

-361 TFIQAKKRLYMTAT
+361 TFIRAKKRLYMTAT

-381 ESKKKAKEA
+381 DSKKKAKEA

-413 EAVDKNLLADYKVLV
+413 EAVDKNLLTDYKVLV

-441 EAVADRSKEIDTD
+441 DAVADRSREIDTD
-454 DASKLI
+454 DAGKLV

-476 LKASDPSPMRKAVAF
+476 LKASDPAPMRKAVAF
-491 CQSIKTSQKI
+491 CQNIRVSKKI
-501 SAVFSSFKDS
+501 SAVFNGFKDS
-511 YYDSLTQKE
+511 YYDSLTREE
-520 REEMVGVAAEH
+520 REKMVGVAADH
-531 VDGTMS
+531 VDGAMS

-614 LIPANVTPEEALN
+614 LIPSHVTPEEALD
-627 DNKRFAVVWTVL
+627 DNRRFAVVWTVL

-660 HKPAG
+660 RKPVG
-665 GGSVLIGGIGDG
+665 GGSVLVGGIADG
-677 SGTDTGD
+677 SGKNVN
-684 RISGGDGKAKAVQ
+684 GGDASGDGRARPVQ
-697 LPLPQLKELQNAIYA
+697 LPLPRIQELQSAIYA

-736 GYMERINRLI
+736 SYMERISRLT

-752 KAAFDDFLDGLRK
+752 KTAFDSFLEGLRK
-765 NINPSVTPGEVVEML
+765 NINPSVTSGEVVEML
-780 AQHMITKPVFEALFD
+780 AQHMITKPVFEALFE
-795 NYSFVR
+795 NYSFVKN
-801 SNPVSKALQGMVNLL
+801 NPVSQALQDMLDLL
-816 EEQAL
+816 EERAL
-821 EKDTLVLSRFYESV
+821 EKDTVVLSRFYESV
-835 KMRVSGIDNAEG
+835 KMRVSGIDNTEG
-847 RQRIIIE
+847 RQRVIIE

-873 VYTPVEVVDFINR
+873 VYTPVEVVDFIIR

-916 FIARMIQSG
+916 FIVRMIQSG
-925 LINAEALP
+925 LIAQEALS
-933 RKYAYELHAN
+933 RKYERELHAN
-943 EIVLLAYY
+943 EIILLAYY
-951 IASINIENAYHATQN
+951 IASINIENAYHEYVTTHSG
-966 EDVAYTPFNGICLT
+966 VARHDGRACHKGDAGSYVPFRGICLT
-980 DTFQLGETD
+980 DTFQLGETED
-989 DTNWLYAPALPQNS
+989 ANWLYAPSLPRNS
-1003 ERVQAQQKTPIQ
+1003 ERVLEQQKTPIQ

-1034 QNQSYPRLE
+1034 QNQSYPKLE
-1043 KRIGVTYA
+1043 RRIEATYA
-1051 AQSNQTNKNSL
+1051 ARSDANNKNSL

-1074 DRLNKTQGGIIAF
+1074 DRLPREQGGIIAF

-1093 LDGNAMDGLR
+1093 LDGNAMDGFR
-1103 KCLEKEFSAIYVF
+1103 KCLEDEFSAIYAF

-1180 VKKRSALNPAMNW
+1180 AGMRGVLNPAMKW
-1193 QQLHPNE
+1193 QQLHPDA

-1207 RNDVFSSFIPL
+1207 RNDVFGTFIPL
-1218 GDKDNKENKQTF
+1218 GDKDNRENKQTF
-1230 FMPFYSNGLKTNAD
+1230 FAPYYSNGLKTQRDAWCYNASRAKLAD
-1244 SWMYNYSKKLLLEK
+1244 NVRHTIDFYNSL
-1258 MELFVDTYNKETLRY
+1258 VRA
-1273 KTSQK
+1273 Q
-1278 SESFET
+1278 
-1284 FCLKND
+1284 
-1290 KQIKWH
+1290 
-1296 SGLYPKGEKGL
+1296 
-1307 LAHFDKEKVSIAL
+1307 KEKRPLPIITDSDISMTRAFQNDLAREREKIFHKDAICTAL
-1320 YRAFC
+1320 YRPFN
-1325 KTFCY
+1325 KTNCY
-1330 YDEFLV
+1330 FHPSLNE
-1336 QRVSLLPKIF
+1336 RVYKMLSVF
-1346 PTQNTNNL
+1346 PHSVNKNVV
-1354 TICVPGVGDR
+1354 ICVPGVGSSKD
-1364 KGFSTIISRN
+1364 FSVHITNIVR
-1374 VTDLELLEKAQCFPL
+1374 DLDTYGGMQCFPL
-1389 YYYEKR
+1389 YYYEKK
-1395 SVYQPTLFDGES
+1395 SIYQPTLFDGDD
-1407 NAQYTRKDG
+1407 NAQYTRRDG
-1416 ITNFILERCRESYG
+1416 ITSFILERCRESYG

-1451 CKTFAADLKKMLP
+1451 RKAFAADLKKLLP

-1473 DFWTFSKAGRA
+1473 DFWTFSKAGRVLA
-1484 LTDLHLKYEIQPACP
+1484 ELHLNYETQAPCP
-1499 EVKVEG
+1499 DVKVEG
-1505 AESGNFRVE
+1505 AENGKFRVE
-1514 KMRFPNKT
+1514 KMRFGKT
-1522 DKSVIEYNAWIRLSN
+1522 DSGAADKSIIEYNPWIRLTS
-1537 IPLNA
+1537 IPLEA

-1552 IEWIMERYQVKVDK
+1552 IEWIMERYQIKTDK
-1566 ASGITNDPNDWATE
+1566 ASGITNDPNDWAE
-1580 NGKPRYILDLL
+1580 EHGKPRYILDLL
-1591 LSIVTVSVE
+1591 LSVITVSLE
-1600 TMKIVRGLPALSSAG
+1600 TLRRVRDLPRLS
-1615 QAATVTPEDVAAIR
+1615 
-1629 PKSHP
+1629 
-1634 QVFPHPGREAAIR
+1634 
-1647 QLLPYILQVQPGMAQ
+1647 
-1662 DKAFQRAWL
+1662 FQE
-1671 ATFPDACA
+1671 TGG
-1679 TLLADKA
+1679 
-1686 SAFNTAFAQSELGQW
+1686 E
-1701 TFAQDDPVRVKNLWK
+1701 
-1716 SWQNNLGISI
+1716 
-1726 TANMECFFSGDIR
+1726 
-1739 YPIQGIEAVLPF
+1739 QGE
-1751 ILEAGDNYDQG
+1751 
-1762 IDQLLAQ
+1762 
-1769 ERFQKAS
+1769 K
-1776 HKLQACFTMLA
+1776 
-1787 EAQEAIAA
+1787 

>member
-218 ETGGRGVVLFLA
+218 ETGGRGLVLFLA

-238 TLREWMAESSIPIF
+238 TLREWTAESSIPIF

-287 RVTDIVRQFRLSEK
+287 RVTDIVRQFRLAEK

-322 AQKEFQRGFDL
+322 AQKEFQRDFDL

-491 CQSIKTSQKI
+491 CQNIRTSQKI

-660 HKPAG
+660 HKPTG

-1149 LVKNPAHK
+1149 LVKNPDHK

>member
-66 LVAQTVEG
+66 LVIQTVEG

-238 TLREWMAESSIPIF
+238 TLREWTAESSIPIF

-287 RVTDIVRQFRLSEK
+287 RVTDIVRQFRLAEK

-322 AQKEFQRGFDL
+322 AQKEFQRDFDL

-660 HKPAG
+660 HKPTG

-943 EIVLLAYY
+943 ELVLLAYY

-1103 KCLEKEFSAIYVF
+1103 KCLEEEFSAIYVF
-1116 NLRGNQRT
+1116 NLRGNCRT
-1124 SGETSRREGGKIF
+1124 SGELRRKEAGNVF
-1137 GSGSRTPIAITI
+1137 GLGSRTPIAITI

-1230 FMPFYSNGLKTNAD
+1230 FVPFYSNGLKTQRDAWCYNASKIKLTD
-1244 SWMYNYSKKLLLEK
+1244 NVKHTIAFYNSLVQSKKEK
-1258 MELFVDTYNKETLRY
+1258 RPLPSISGKDISMSMAFQNDLTRERE
-1273 KTSQK
+1273 KTF
-1278 SESFET
+1278 SENIICT
-1284 FCLKND
+1284 
-1290 KQIKWH
+1290 
-1296 SGLYPKGEKGL
+1296 
-1307 LAHFDKEKVSIAL
+1307 AL
-1320 YRAFC
+1320 YRPFN
-1325 KTFCY
+1325 KINCY
-1330 YDEFLV
+1330 FHSSLNE
-1336 QRVSLLPKIF
+1336 RVYKIPSIF
-1346 PTQNTNNL
+1346 PINKAINIV
-1354 TICVPGVGDR
+1354 ICVCANKNEPPLMSTYIPDLHFNGD
-1364 KGFSTIISRN
+1364 S
-1374 VTDLELLEKAQCFPL
+1374 QCFPL
-1389 YYYEKR
+1389 YYYEKK
-1395 SVYQPTLFDGES
+1395 SIYQPTLFDGDS
-1407 NAQYTRKDG
+1407 NAKYMRKDG
-1416 ITNFILERCRESYG
+1416 ITNFILERCRENYG

-1451 CKTFAADLKKMLP
+1451 RKAFAADLKKMLP
-1464 RLPLVEKPA
+1464 RLPLVEKPV
-1473 DFWTFSKAGRA
+1473 DFWVFSKAGRA
-1484 LTDLHLKYEIQPACP
+1484 LAELHLKYETQPACP
-1499 EVKVEG
+1499 KVKVEG
-1505 AESGNFRVE
+1505 VESGNFRVE
-1514 KMRFPNKT
+1514 KMRFPNKG
-1522 DKSVIEYNAWIRLSN
+1522 DKSVIEYNPWIAISN
-1537 IPLNA
+1537 IPLDA
-1542 YDYVVNGRSA
+1542 YDYVLNGRSA
-1552 IEWIMERYQVKVDK
+1552 IEWIMERYQIKTDK

-1580 NGKPRYILDLL
+1580 HGKPRYILDLL
-1591 LSIVTVSVE
+1591 LSIVTVSLE
-1600 TMKIVRGLPALSSAG
+1600 TLKIIKTLPQINEFRSA
-1615 QAATVTPEDVAAIR
+1615 
-1629 PKSHP
+1629 
-1634 QVFPHPGREAAIR
+1634 
-1647 QLLPYILQVQPGMAQ
+1647 
-1662 DKAFQRAWL
+1662 
-1671 ATFPDACA
+1671 
-1679 TLLADKA
+1679 
-1686 SAFNTAFAQSELGQW
+1686 
-1701 TFAQDDPVRVKNLWK
+1701 
-1716 SWQNNLGISI
+1716 
-1726 TANMECFFSGDIR
+1726 
-1739 YPIQGIEAVLPF
+1739 
-1751 ILEAGDNYDQG
+1751 
-1762 IDQLLAQ
+1762 
-1769 ERFQKAS
+1769 
-1776 HKLQACFTMLA
+1776 
-1787 EAQEAIAA
+1787 

>member
-238 TLREWMAESSIPIF
+238 TLREWTAESSIPIF

-287 RVTDIVRQFRLSEK
+287 RVTDIVRQFRLAEK

-322 AQKEFQRGFDL
+322 AQKEFQRDFDL

-491 CQSIKTSQKI
+491 CQNIRTSQKI

-1103 KCLEKEFSAIYVF
+1103 KCLEEEFSAIYVF
-1116 NLRGNQRT
+1116 NLRGNCRT
-1124 SGETSRREGGKIF
+1124 SGELRRKEAGNVF
-1137 GSGSRTPIAITI
+1137 GLGSRTPIAITI

-1230 FMPFYSNGLKTNAD
+1230 FVPFYSNGLKTQRDAWCYNASKIKLTD
-1244 SWMYNYSKKLLLEK
+1244 NVKHTIAFYNSLVQSKKEK
-1258 MELFVDTYNKETLRY
+1258 RPLPSISGKDISMSMAFQNDLTRERE
-1273 KTSQK
+1273 KTF
-1278 SESFET
+1278 SENIICT
-1284 FCLKND
+1284 
-1290 KQIKWH
+1290 
-1296 SGLYPKGEKGL
+1296 
-1307 LAHFDKEKVSIAL
+1307 AL
-1320 YRAFC
+1320 YRPFN
-1325 KTFCY
+1325 KINCY
-1330 YDEFLV
+1330 FHSSLNE
-1336 QRVSLLPKIF
+1336 RVYKIPSIF
-1346 PTQNTNNL
+1346 PINKAINIV
-1354 TICVPGVGDR
+1354 ICVCANKNEPPLMSTYIPDLHFNGD
-1364 KGFSTIISRN
+1364 S
-1374 VTDLELLEKAQCFPL
+1374 QCFPL
-1389 YYYEKR
+1389 YYYEKK
-1395 SVYQPTLFDGES
+1395 SIYQPTLFDGDS
-1407 NAQYTRKDG
+1407 NAKYMRKDG
-1416 ITNFILERCRESYG
+1416 ITNFILERCRENYG

-1451 CKTFAADLKKMLP
+1451 RKAFAADLKKMLP
-1464 RLPLVEKPA
+1464 RLPLVEKPV
-1473 DFWTFSKAGRA
+1473 DFWVFSKAGRA
-1484 LTDLHLKYEIQPACP
+1484 LAELHLKYETQPACP
-1499 EVKVEG
+1499 KVKVEG
-1505 AESGNFRVE
+1505 VESGNFRVE
-1514 KMRFPNKT
+1514 KMRFPNKG
-1522 DKSVIEYNAWIRLSN
+1522 DKSVIEYNPWIAISN
-1537 IPLNA
+1537 IPLDA
-1542 YDYVVNGRSA
+1542 YDYVLNGRSA
-1552 IEWIMERYQVKVDK
+1552 IEWIMERYQIKTDK

-1580 NGKPRYILDLL
+1580 HGKPRYILDLL
-1591 LSIVTVSVE
+1591 LSIVTVSLE
-1600 TMKIVRGLPALSSAG
+1600 TLKIIKTLPQINEFRSA
-1615 QAATVTPEDVAAIR
+1615 
-1629 PKSHP
+1629 
-1634 QVFPHPGREAAIR
+1634 
-1647 QLLPYILQVQPGMAQ
+1647 
-1662 DKAFQRAWL
+1662 
-1671 ATFPDACA
+1671 
-1679 TLLADKA
+1679 
-1686 SAFNTAFAQSELGQW
+1686 
-1701 TFAQDDPVRVKNLWK
+1701 
-1716 SWQNNLGISI
+1716 
-1726 TANMECFFSGDIR
+1726 
-1739 YPIQGIEAVLPF
+1739 
-1751 ILEAGDNYDQG
+1751 
-1762 IDQLLAQ
+1762 
-1769 ERFQKAS
+1769 
-1776 HKLQACFTMLA
+1776 
-1787 EAQEAIAA
+1787 

>member
-28 MQAFLQTVPWYE
+28 IEAFLQTVPWYE

-238 TLREWMAESSIPIF
+238 TLREWTAESSIPIF

-322 AQKEFQRGFDL
+322 AQKEFQRDFDL

-470 LVDEGL
+470 FVDEGL

-491 CQSIKTSQKI
+491 CQNIRTSQKI

-980 DTFQLGETD
+980 DTFQLGEMD

-1051 AQSNQTNKNSL
+1051 VQSNQTNKNAL

-1074 DRLNKTQGGIIAF
+1074 DRLDKQHGGIIAF
-1087 VSNGYW
+1087 VSNAGW
-1093 LDGNAMDGLR
+1093 IDGNAMDGFR
-1103 KCLEKEFSAIYVF
+1103 KCLEAEFSAIYVF
-1116 NLRGNQRT
+1116 NVRGGVRGKM
-1124 SGETSRREGGKIF
+1124 GESAKKEGMNVFNIMTGV
-1137 GSGSRTPIAITI
+1137 AITV
-1149 LVKNPAHK
+1149 LVKNPVHK
-1157 GKAFINYHDIG
+1157 DKAFIQYHDIG
-1168 DYLSREEKLSII
+1168 DYLSREEKLAII
-1180 VKKRSALNPAMNW
+1180 AEKRSILNPAMSW
-1193 QQLHPNE
+1193 THLRPNV

-1207 RNDVFSSFIPL
+1207 RNDIFGSFIPL
-1218 GDKDNKENKQTF
+1218 GDKDNKDNKQTF
-1230 FMPFYSNGLKTNAD
+1230 FVPYYSNGLKTQRDAWCYNFSQTKLQQNIQSTVDYYNSMVESGRDTPLLDATKI
-1244 SWMYNYSKKLLLEK
+1244 SWSANLQTAFSKKREINFEEK
-1258 MELFVDTYNKETLRY
+1258 DCR
-1273 KTSQK
+1273 
-1278 SESFET
+1278 
-1284 FCLKND
+1284 
-1290 KQIKWH
+1290 I
-1296 SGLYPKGEKGL
+1296 GLYRPFNRLHVYFNREMNERVYQMPKL
-1307 LAHFDKEKVSIAL
+1307 
-1320 YRAFC
+1320 
-1325 KTFCY
+1325 
-1330 YDEFLV
+1330 
-1336 QRVSLLPKIF
+1336 F
-1346 PTQNTNNL
+1346 PTPETKNL
-1354 TICVPGVGDR
+1354 VICLPGVGER
-1364 KGFSTIISRN
+1364 KGFCTLISSHIF
-1374 VTDLELLEKAQCFPL
+1374 DLNAFDGGIQCFPL
-1389 YYYEKR
+1389 YYYEKK
-1395 SVYQPTLFDGES
+1395 SVYQPTLFDSEKS
-1407 NAQYTRKDG
+1407 EYTRKDG
-1416 ITNFILERCRESYG
+1416 ITNFILERCRTSYG

-1451 CKTFAADLKKMLP
+1451 RKTFAADLKKMLP
-1464 RLPLVEKPA
+1464 RLPLVEKPV
-1473 DFWTFSKAGRA
+1473 DFWSFSKAGRSLA
-1484 LTDLHLKYEIQPACP
+1484 DLHLNYEIQPACP
-1499 EVKVEG
+1499 KVKVEG
-1505 AESGNFRVE
+1505 AESGNFRVQ
-1514 KMRFPNKT
+1514 KMRFPNKG
-1522 DKSVIEYNAWIRLSN
+1522 DKSVIEYNPWITISN
-1537 IPLNA
+1537 IPLDA
-1542 YDYVVNGRSA
+1542 YEYVVNGRSA
-1552 IEWIMERYQVKVDK
+1552 IEWIMERYQIKTDK
-1566 ASGITNDPNDWATE
+1566 ASGITNDPNDWADE
-1580 NGKPRYILDLL
+1580 HGKPRYILDLL
-1591 LSIVTVSVE
+1591 LSIVTVSLE
-1600 TMKIVRGLPALSSAG
+1600 TLKIIKTLP
-1615 QAATVTPEDVAAIR
+1615 QINE
-1629 PKSHP
+1629 
-1634 QVFPHPGREAAIR
+1634 F
-1647 QLLPYILQVQPGMAQ
+1647 
-1662 DKAFQRAWL
+1662 
-1671 ATFPDACA
+1671 
-1679 TLLADKA
+1679 
-1686 SAFNTAFAQSELGQW
+1686 
-1701 TFAQDDPVRVKNLWK
+1701 
-1716 SWQNNLGISI
+1716 
-1726 TANMECFFSGDIR
+1726 
-1739 YPIQGIEAVLPF
+1739 
-1751 ILEAGDNYDQG
+1751 
-1762 IDQLLAQ
+1762 
-1769 ERFQKAS
+1769 
-1776 HKLQACFTMLA
+1776 
-1787 EAQEAIAA
+1787 

>member
-66 LVAQTVEG
+66 LVIQTVEG

-218 ETGGRGVVLFLA
+218 ETGGRGEVLFLA

-238 TLREWMAESSIPIF
+238 TLREWTAESSIPIF

-287 RVTDIVRQFRLSEK
+287 RVTDIMRQFRLAEK

-322 AQKEFQRGFDL
+322 AQKEFQRDFDL

-660 HKPAG
+660 HKPTG

-1103 KCLEKEFSAIYVF
+1103 KCLEEEFSAIYVF
-1116 NLRGNQRT
+1116 NLRGNCRT
-1124 SGETSRREGGKIF
+1124 SGELRRKEAGNVF
-1137 GSGSRTPIAITI
+1137 GLGSRTPIAITI

-1230 FMPFYSNGLKTNAD
+1230 FVPFYSNGLKTQRDAWCYNASKIKLTD
-1244 SWMYNYSKKLLLEK
+1244 NVKHTIAFYNSLVQSKKEK
-1258 MELFVDTYNKETLRY
+1258 RPLPSISGKDISMSMAFQNDLTRERE
-1273 KTSQK
+1273 KTF
-1278 SESFET
+1278 SENIICT
-1284 FCLKND
+1284 
-1290 KQIKWH
+1290 
-1296 SGLYPKGEKGL
+1296 
-1307 LAHFDKEKVSIAL
+1307 AL
-1320 YRAFC
+1320 YRPFN
-1325 KTFCY
+1325 KINCY
-1330 YDEFLV
+1330 FHSSLNE
-1336 QRVSLLPKIF
+1336 RVYKIPSIF
-1346 PTQNTNNL
+1346 PINKAINIV
-1354 TICVPGVGDR
+1354 ICVCANKNEPPLMSTYIPDLHFNGD
-1364 KGFSTIISRN
+1364 S
-1374 VTDLELLEKAQCFPL
+1374 QCFPL
-1389 YYYEKR
+1389 YYYEKK
-1395 SVYQPTLFDGES
+1395 SIYQPTLFDGDS
-1407 NAQYTRKDG
+1407 NAKYMRKDG
-1416 ITNFILERCRESYG
+1416 ITNFILERCRENYG

-1451 CKTFAADLKKMLP
+1451 RKAFAADLKKMLP
-1464 RLPLVEKPA
+1464 RLPLVEKPV
-1473 DFWTFSKAGRA
+1473 DFWVFSKAGRA
-1484 LTDLHLKYEIQPACP
+1484 LAELHLKYETQPACP
-1499 EVKVEG
+1499 KVKVEG
-1505 AESGNFRVE
+1505 VESGNFRVE
-1514 KMRFPNKT
+1514 KMRFPNKG
-1522 DKSVIEYNAWIRLSN
+1522 DKSVIEYNPWIAISN
-1537 IPLNA
+1537 IPLDA
-1542 YDYVVNGRSA
+1542 YDYVLNGRSA
-1552 IEWIMERYQVKVDK
+1552 IEWIMERYQIKTDK

-1580 NGKPRYILDLL
+1580 HGKPRYILDLL
-1591 LSIVTVSVE
+1591 LSIVTVSLE
-1600 TMKIVRGLPALSSAG
+1600 TLKIIKTLPQINEFRSA
-1615 QAATVTPEDVAAIR
+1615 
-1629 PKSHP
+1629 
-1634 QVFPHPGREAAIR
+1634 
-1647 QLLPYILQVQPGMAQ
+1647 
-1662 DKAFQRAWL
+1662 
-1671 ATFPDACA
+1671 
-1679 TLLADKA
+1679 
-1686 SAFNTAFAQSELGQW
+1686 
-1701 TFAQDDPVRVKNLWK
+1701 
-1716 SWQNNLGISI
+1716 
-1726 TANMECFFSGDIR
+1726 
-1739 YPIQGIEAVLPF
+1739 
-1751 ILEAGDNYDQG
+1751 
-1762 IDQLLAQ
+1762 
-1769 ERFQKAS
+1769 
-1776 HKLQACFTMLA
+1776 
-1787 EAQEAIAA
+1787 

>member
-1 MTFQDLLAK
+1 MIFQDLLAK

-238 TLREWMAESSIPIF
+238 TLREWTAESSIPIF

-491 CQSIKTSQKI
+491 CQNIRTSQKI
-501 SAVFSSFKDS
+501 SGVFSSFKDS

-697 LPLPQLKELQNAIYA
+697 LPLPQLKELQNAITPAWY
-712 RMVQKVG
+712 
-719 NKRYWEQW
+719 
-727 AADVAKIAQ
+727 
-736 GYMERINRLI
+736 
-746 AAPGPH
+746 
-752 KAAFDDFLDGLRK
+752 RK
-765 NINPSVTPGEVVEML
+765 SVT
-780 AQHMITKPVFEALFD
+780 
-795 NYSFVR
+795 
-801 SNPVSKALQGMVNLL
+801 
-816 EEQAL
+816 
-821 EKDTLVLSRFYESV
+821 
-835 KMRVSGIDNAEG
+835 SGIG
-847 RQRIIIE
+847 
-854 LYDKFFRTAF
+854 
-864 PLTVEKLGI
+864 
-873 VYTPVEVVDFINR
+873 
-886 SVADVL
+886 
-892 QATFGRSLSDE
+892 
-903 NVHVLDPFTGTGT
+903 
-916 FIARMIQSG
+916 
-925 LINAEALP
+925 
-933 RKYAYELHAN
+933 
-943 EIVLLAYY
+943 
-951 IASINIENAYHATQN
+951 
-966 EDVAYTPFNGICLT
+966 
-980 DTFQLGETD
+980 
-989 DTNWLYAPALPQNS
+989 
-1003 ERVQAQQKTPIQ
+1003 
-1015 IIIGNPPYSVG
+1015 
-1026 QKSANDDA
+1026 
-1034 QNQSYPRLE
+1034 
-1043 KRIGVTYA
+1043 
-1051 AQSNQTNKNSL
+1051 
-1062 YDSYIKA
+1062 
-1069 FRWAS
+1069 
-1074 DRLNKTQGGIIAF
+1074 
-1087 VSNGYW
+1087 
-1093 LDGNAMDGLR
+1093 
-1103 KCLEKEFSAIYVF
+1103 
-1116 NLRGNQRT
+1116 
-1124 SGETSRREGGKIF
+1124 
-1137 GSGSRTPIAITI
+1137 
-1149 LVKNPAHK
+1149 
-1157 GKAFINYHDIG
+1157 
-1168 DYLSREEKLSII
+1168 
-1180 VKKRSALNPAMNW
+1180 
-1193 QQLHPNE
+1193 
-1200 HGDWLNQ
+1200 
-1207 RNDVFSSFIPL
+1207 
-1218 GDKDNKENKQTF
+1218 
-1230 FMPFYSNGLKTNAD
+1230 SNGL
-1244 SWMYNYSKKLLLEK
+1244 
-1258 MELFVDTYNKETLRY
+1258 
-1273 KTSQK
+1273 
-1278 SESFET
+1278 
-1284 FCLKND
+1284 
-1290 KQIKWH
+1290 
-1296 SGLYPKGEKGL
+1296 
-1307 LAHFDKEKVSIAL
+1307 
-1320 YRAFC
+1320 
-1325 KTFCY
+1325 
-1330 YDEFLV
+1330 
-1336 QRVSLLPKIF
+1336 
-1346 PTQNTNNL
+1346 L
-1354 TICVPGVGDR
+1354 T
-1364 KGFSTIISRN
+1364 
-1374 VTDLELLEKAQCFPL
+1374 
-1389 YYYEKR
+1389 
-1395 SVYQPTLFDGES
+1395 
-1407 NAQYTRKDG
+1407 
-1416 ITNFILERCRESYG
+1416 
-1430 PKVTK
+1430 
-1435 EDIFYYVY
+1435 
-1443 GLLHSPDY
+1443 
-1451 CKTFAADLKKMLP
+1451 
-1464 RLPLVEKPA
+1464 
-1473 DFWTFSKAGRA
+1473 
-1484 LTDLHLKYEIQPACP
+1484 
-1499 EVKVEG
+1499 
-1505 AESGNFRVE
+1505 
-1514 KMRFPNKT
+1514 
-1522 DKSVIEYNAWIRLSN
+1522 
-1537 IPLNA
+1537 
-1542 YDYVVNGRSA
+1542 
-1552 IEWIMERYQVKVDK
+1552 
-1566 ASGITNDPNDWATE
+1566 
-1580 NGKPRYILDLL
+1580 
-1591 LSIVTVSVE
+1591 
-1600 TMKIVRGLPALSSAG
+1600 
-1615 QAATVTPEDVAAIR
+1615 
-1629 PKSHP
+1629 
-1634 QVFPHPGREAAIR
+1634 
-1647 QLLPYILQVQPGMAQ
+1647 
-1662 DKAFQRAWL
+1662 
-1671 ATFPDACA
+1671 
-1679 TLLADKA
+1679 
-1686 SAFNTAFAQSELGQW
+1686 
-1701 TFAQDDPVRVKNLWK
+1701 
-1716 SWQNNLGISI
+1716 
-1726 TANMECFFSGDIR
+1726 
-1739 YPIQGIEAVLPF
+1739 
-1751 ILEAGDNYDQG
+1751 
-1762 IDQLLAQ
+1762 
-1769 ERFQKAS
+1769 
-1776 HKLQACFTMLA
+1776 
-1787 EAQEAIAA
+1787 

>member
-66 LVAQTVEG
+66 LVIQTVEG

-238 TLREWMAESSIPIF
+238 TLREWTAESSIPIF

-287 RVTDIVRQFRLSEK
+287 RVTDIVRQFRLAEK

-322 AQKEFQRGFDL
+322 AQKEFQRDFDL

-660 HKPAG
+660 HKPTG

-1103 KCLEKEFSAIYVF
+1103 KCLEEEFSAIYVF
-1116 NLRGNQRT
+1116 NLRGNCRT
-1124 SGETSRREGGKIF
+1124 SGELRRKEAGNVF
-1137 GSGSRTPIAITI
+1137 GLGSRTPIAITI

-1230 FMPFYSNGLKTNAD
+1230 FVPFYSNGLKTQRDAWCYNASKIKLTD
-1244 SWMYNYSKKLLLEK
+1244 NVKHTIAFYNSLVQSKKEK
-1258 MELFVDTYNKETLRY
+1258 RPLPSISGKDISMSMAFQNDLTRERE
-1273 KTSQK
+1273 KTF
-1278 SESFET
+1278 SENIICT
-1284 FCLKND
+1284 
-1290 KQIKWH
+1290 
-1296 SGLYPKGEKGL
+1296 
-1307 LAHFDKEKVSIAL
+1307 AL
-1320 YRAFC
+1320 YRPFN
-1325 KTFCY
+1325 KINCY
-1330 YDEFLV
+1330 FHSSLNE
-1336 QRVSLLPKIF
+1336 RVYKIPSIF
-1346 PTQNTNNL
+1346 PINKAINIV
-1354 TICVPGVGDR
+1354 ICVCANKNEPPLMSTYIPDLHFNGD
-1364 KGFSTIISRN
+1364 S
-1374 VTDLELLEKAQCFPL
+1374 QCFPL
-1389 YYYEKR
+1389 YYYEKK
-1395 SVYQPTLFDGES
+1395 SIYQPTLFDGDS
-1407 NAQYTRKDG
+1407 NAKYMRKDG
-1416 ITNFILERCRESYG
+1416 ITNFILERCRENYG

-1451 CKTFAADLKKMLP
+1451 RKAFAADLKKMLP
-1464 RLPLVEKPA
+1464 RLPLVEKPV
-1473 DFWTFSKAGRA
+1473 DFWVFSKAGRA
-1484 LTDLHLKYEIQPACP
+1484 LAELHLKYETQPACP
-1499 EVKVEG
+1499 KVKVEG
-1505 AESGNFRVE
+1505 VESGNFRVE
-1514 KMRFPNKT
+1514 KMRFPNKG
-1522 DKSVIEYNAWIRLSN
+1522 DKSVIEYNPWIAISN
-1537 IPLNA
+1537 IPLDA
-1542 YDYVVNGRSA
+1542 YDYVLNGRSA
-1552 IEWIMERYQVKVDK
+1552 IEWIMERYQIKTDK

-1580 NGKPRYILDLL
+1580 HGKPRYILDLL
-1591 LSIVTVSVE
+1591 LSIVTVSLE
-1600 TMKIVRGLPALSSAG
+1600 TLKIIKTLPQINEFRSA
-1615 QAATVTPEDVAAIR
+1615 
-1629 PKSHP
+1629 
-1634 QVFPHPGREAAIR
+1634 
-1647 QLLPYILQVQPGMAQ
+1647 
-1662 DKAFQRAWL
+1662 
-1671 ATFPDACA
+1671 
-1679 TLLADKA
+1679 
-1686 SAFNTAFAQSELGQW
+1686 
-1701 TFAQDDPVRVKNLWK
+1701 
-1716 SWQNNLGISI
+1716 
-1726 TANMECFFSGDIR
+1726 
-1739 YPIQGIEAVLPF
+1739 
-1751 ILEAGDNYDQG
+1751 
-1762 IDQLLAQ
+1762 
-1769 ERFQKAS
+1769 
-1776 HKLQACFTMLA
+1776 
-1787 EAQEAIAA
+1787 